1 MRAFFCGHGNHHPP
15 VWCTRRPSTG
25 FTYCTPITRKNE
37 ISNATILSHPMLRTC
52 ATSTGGA
59 HRFRLPSLELPLQR
73 VQHSTGS
80 VRRMPAVPWRARSLN
95 FYRLSKIHRLFEI
108 TPLMYS
114 FKSRKSLTL
123 QSNGAS
129 FTPFSRK
136 VLGIKS
142 PLGRSII
149 DDTITPG

>member
-1 MRAFFCGHGNHHPP
+1 MNL
-15 VWCTRRPSTG
+15 SIG
-25 FTYCTPITRKNE
+25 FTYCTPITRKKRDLKRCNPVP
-37 ISNATILSHPMLRTC
+37 SDVANLRHFDLRGTRVRLGR
-52 ATSTGGA
+52 S
-59 HRFRLPSLELPLQR
+59 LPSLEQPGQR
-73 VQHSTGS
+73 VQHHTAS
-80 VRRMPAVPWRARSLN
+80 VRRLPAVPCRARSLD
-95 FYRLSKIHRLFEI
+95 FYRLSKTHRLFEI